1 MMISGERS
9 SAMPPMARGGMARRS
24 GPRTGSVMESRKTRT
39 LVSAPPPGLGGNQL
53 RMIRAK
59 MASR

>member
-1 MMISGERS
+1 
-9 SAMPPMARGGMARRS
+9 MARRS
-24 GPRTGSVMESRKTRT
+24 GPRTGSVIESRKTRT
-39 LVSAPPPGLGGNQL
+39 LFRPPPPGFGGNQL